1 MLNNSKFCTFFWCL
15 FRWGLWN
22 VKSCFFNEVEI
33 KIGFLSKNI
42 LLPIRQIL
50 TPDFER
56 VSMVYALVSAADKD
70 TKRLLLPS
78 NWVNLKLC
86 NSRKIHCQTSEFHV
100 KFYLKNQYHTYCF
113 TRRAKFDIEFTR
125 QAVNFSIV
133 LRWGIDVYQ

>member
-1 MLNNSKFCTFFWCL
+1 M
-15 FRWGLWN
+15 
-22 VKSCFFNEVEI
+22 KSCFFNEVEI

-78 NWVNLKLC
+78 N
-86 NSRKIHCQTSEFHV
+86 
-100 KFYLKNQYHTYCF
+100 
-113 TRRAKFDIEFTR
+113 
-125 QAVNFSIV
+125 
-133 LRWGIDVYQ
+133 